1 MKSHLWI
8 FLLPALLWAEDLR
21 GVIDLH
27 VHAAPDT
34 IPRSVDAIE
43 AARLAKQAGLH
54 GLVLKNHYEPTASWA
69 YFARKQ
75 VPGIEVFGGVALNLP
90 VGGINPAAVIRM
102 TRLTGGWGRIVWMPT
117 FDAENQVRYSR
128 ESRPSVAVS
137 RNGRL
142 LAEVVEV
149 LELIRKHGLVLATG
163 HSTPAENR
171 LLIREAT
178 ARGIERTI
186 VTHAMLTPVSMSVE
200 QMKEA
205 AGLGAFI
212 EFVYNGLVGANK
224 QFTLEQYADAIRR
237 VGPDRC
243 ILASDLG
250 QADNPLPVDGLRS
263 FLEGMRKHGFTTS
276 EIRRMTSDNPAR
288 LLGLP

>member
-1 MKSHLWI
+1 MKLHLWLG
-8 FLLPALLWAEDLR
+8 LLPALAAAADL
-21 GVIDLH
+21 GGMIDMH
-27 VHAAPDT
+27 VHAAPDVVA
-34 IPRSVDAIE
+34 RSVDGLDAV
-43 AARLAKQAGLH
+43 RLAQAG
-54 GLVLKNHYEPTASWA
+54 GLRAIVLKNHYEPTASWA
-69 YFARKQ
+69 YFAGKI
-75 VPGIEVFGGVALNLP
+75 VPGIEVFGGVALNRS
-90 VGGINPAAVIRM
+90 VGGVNPAAVSRM
-102 TRLTGGWGRIVWMPT
+102 ARLPGGRGRIVWMPT

-137 RNGRL
+137 RDGHL
-142 LAEVVEV
+142 LPEVVEV
-149 LELIRKHGLVLATG
+149 LDLIREHGLVLATG

-171 LLIREAT
+171 LLIREARK
-178 ARGIERTI
+178 RGIERII

-212 EFVYNGLVGANK
+212 EFVYNGLVGANR
-224 QFTLEQYADAIRR
+224 QFTPEQYAEAIRR
-237 VGPDRC
+237 VGPERC

-263 FLEGMRKHGFTTS
+263 FLEAMKKHGFS
-276 EIRRMTSDNPAR
+276 ALEIRRMTVDNPAR

>member
-1 MKSHLWI
+1 MKSRLWI
-8 FLLPALLWAEDLR
+8 FLAPALLSAQDLR
-21 GVIDLH
+21 GVIDVH

-34 IPRSVDAIE
+34 IRRSVDAVE
-43 AARLAKQAGLH
+43 AARLAKQAGLR

-69 YFARKQ
+69 YFARRQ
-75 VPGIEVFGGVALNLP
+75 APGMEAFGGVALNLP
-90 VGGINPAAVIRM
+90 VGGINPAAVLRM
-102 TRLTGGWGRIVWMPT
+102 TRVTGGWGRIVWMPT

-128 ESRPSVAVS
+128 ESRPFVPVS
-137 RNGRL
+137 RGGRL
-142 LAEVVEV
+142 LPEVIEV
-149 LELIRKHGLVLATG
+149 LKLIREHGLVLATG

-171 LLIREAT
+171 LLIREAR
-178 ARGIERTI
+178 ARGIERII

-200 QMKEA
+200 EMKEA

-237 VGPDRC
+237 VGPNRC

-250 QADNPLPVDGLRS
+250 QADNPLPADGLRS
-263 FLEGMRKHGFTTS
+263 FLEGLKKSGFTAA
-276 EIRRMTSDNPAR
+276 EIRRMTVDNPAR
-288 LLGLP
+288 LLGLR